1 MDPLVKNGVPQRPP
15 VRPQPSPNPV
25 KRGIPANKNAPPAQN
40 WDWGRSPTAPTRN
53 PLYNVGGFLL
63 RRLSTIAGPLL
74 IPSNNFEDEQSKL
87 TNPQIRNDIV
97 TPEAM
102 ERVPM
107 FGTEAL
113 VSRGLPDFVY
123 DNLANYEFMW
133 EYDTAPKL
141 AIPQYE
147 LPPAPRFDPNPPPQ
161 ALATYSDIAITW
173 ERAVENIRQ
182 RMRIGER
189 RHELDWANYYA
200 NQLEAPT
207 SPTMYDL
214 PPAPTFTPYA
224 PQFSP
229 GYWSSPMPGAKPEWY
244 GPIPGINDPN
254 YNDWLNYLQALVA
267 WTNYYNAY
275 QAALAQYNS
284 DLADYNDALDEYN
297 DALDEYQITEARIA
311 KNTTAFEFG
320 LLWNYGPIGTNARTA
335 AAATPRGRSRPQYDR
350 KTKSAKLYRT
360 ALSLINNSYGKAS
373 EVFEFWEAFLM
384 NLEYKDG
391 TPIEYRYR
399 LALMQEYRNPSNV
412 REIYQQMNKVL
423 DMYIAG
429 HLEMNWAGLLRQVV
443 FNQVQDYM
451 IGQVSKSINENINQ
465 RSNRPVGV
473 QFGPAI

>member
-87 TNPQIRNDIV
+87 TNPIIRNDIV

-107 FGTEAL
+107 FGTEVL
-113 VSRGLPDFVY
+113 VSRGLPDFIY
-123 DNLANYEFMW
+123 DNLANYEFGL
-133 EYDTAPKL
+133 EYDTAPQM
-141 AIPQYE
+141 A
-147 LPPAPRFDPNPPPQ
+147 LPMPPMAPRLDTTPPVTST
-161 ALATYSDIAITW
+161 ATYSDIALTW
-173 ERAVENIRQ
+173 QRAYEAISQQYRVLS
-182 RMRIGER
+182 R
-189 RHELDWANYYA
+189 RHELDWSNYYA
-200 NQLEAPT
+200 NALEAPT
-207 SPTMYDL
+207 APSFTAPT
-214 PPAPTFTPYA
+214 APTFTYTQPS
-224 PQFSP
+224 FT
-229 GYWSSPMPGAKPEWY
+229 GYWNQPVPGVQPQWY

-254 YNDWLNYLQALVA
+254 YADWLAYNQALVA
-267 WTNYYNAY
+267 WINYNNAY

-284 DLADYNDALDEYN
+284 DLAEYNDALDEYN
-297 DALDEYQITEARIA
+297 DALEEYEITEARIA
-311 KNTTAFEFG
+311 KNTTAYEFG

-335 AAATPRGRSRPQYDR
+335 AGATPRGRSRPQYDR

-360 ALSLINNSYGKAS
+360 ALALINQSYGKAS
-373 EVFEFWEAFLM
+373 ELFEFWEAFLM

-399 LALMQEYRNPSNV
+399 LALMQEYRNPNNV
-412 REIYQQMNKVL
+412 REIGQQMSKVL
-423 DMYIAG
+423 DLYING
-429 HLEMNWAGLLRQVV
+429 HLEMNWAGLFRQVV
-443 FNQVQDYM
+443 YNQVQDYM
-451 IGQVSKSINENINQ
+451 IGQVSQSINENINQ
-465 RSNRPVGV
+465 RTNRPVGV

>member
-107 FGTEAL
+107 FGTEVL
-113 VSRGLPDFVY
+113 VSRGLPDFIY
-123 DNLANYEFMW
+123 DNLANYEFML
-133 EYDTAPKL
+133 EYDTAPKM
-141 AIPQYE
+141 AIPVS
-147 LPPAPRFDPNPPPQ
+147 PPTAPSFETTTPVQSN
-161 ALATYSDIAITW
+161 ATYSDIALTW
-173 ERAVENIRQ
+173 QRAYQAISQ
-182 RMRIGER
+182 RYQIGVR
-189 RHELDWANYYA
+189 RHELDWANYNA
-200 NQLEAPT
+200 NSLSAPDF
-207 SPTMYDL
+207 PNNDL
-214 PPAPTFTPYA
+214 LTFNMTQPN
-224 PQFSP
+224 FGT
-229 GYWSSPMPGAKPEWY
+229 GYWSQPIPGGEPTWY

-254 YNDWLNYLQALVA
+254 YWDYWNYLVA
-267 WTNYYNAY
+267 HAQWWTNYQAY
-275 QAALAQYNS
+275 QAALSQYNS
-284 DLADYNDALDEYN
+284 DLADYNEALEQY
-297 DALDEYQITEARIA
+297 EITEARIA
-311 KNTTAFEFG
+311 KNTTAYEFG
-320 LLWNYGPIGTNARTA
+320 LLFNYGKVGTNARTA

-360 ALSLINNSYGKAS
+360 ALSLINQSYGNAS
-373 EVFEFWEAFLM
+373 EMFEFWEAFLM

-423 DMYIAG
+423 DLYING
-429 HLEMNWAGLLRQVV
+429 HLEMNWAGLFRQIVY
-443 FNQVQDYM
+443 NQVQDYM
-451 IGQVSKSINENINQ
+451 IGQVSQSINENINQ